1 VAIAPATLASVVLF
15 ENSFQTSA
23 SQTITLTNS
32 GSSAVNFNVRR
43 MRLPSRCA
51 SLLRAPPAADQP
63 ASPPAPPCCMH
74 DADINARV
82 AVLPQATATPNGLF
96 GGWIAT
102 SPASAHAALPM
113 HADRL

>member
-1 VAIAPATLASVVLF
+1 
-15 ENSFQTSA
+15 
-23 SQTITLTNS
+23 
-32 GSSAVNFNVRR
+32 
-43 MRLPSRCA
+43 
-51 SLLRAPPAADQP
+51 
-63 ASPPAPPCCMH
+63 MH